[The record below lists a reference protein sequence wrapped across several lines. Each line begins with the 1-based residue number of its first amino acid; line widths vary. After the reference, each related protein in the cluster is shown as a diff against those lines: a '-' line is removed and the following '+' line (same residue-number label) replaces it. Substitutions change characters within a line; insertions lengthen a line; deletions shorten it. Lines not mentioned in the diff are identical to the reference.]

1 MKCTTCLAVVGLL
14 LVALQLAPADE
25 PPAPEGVTKR
35 SESLEVRYAR
45 AQLELAQAN
54 LKRAEAKNGRV
65 ANTVSANVVGQY
77 RQDVEVA
84 RSQFDNAQQGK
95 LRPFDAWLHAAE
107 SNWKSA
113 DTAWQSAVNANKRT
127 PGTVDPLD
135 VERLRLRAELY
146 RIDLER
152 GQALVDQP
160 REAQLE
166 WHVSVLSDE
175 LERLKEAVFR
185 STSPSHGSYLYW
197 RY

>member
-1 MKCTTCLAVVGLL
+1 MKSLRCLVVVGLL
-14 LVALQLAPADE
+14 IVASPQLRADE
-25 PPAPEGVTKR
+25 PPAPEGGAKR

-54 LKRAEAKNGRV
+54 LKRAESKNQRV
-65 ANTVSANVVGQY
+65 ANAVSSNVVGQY

-84 RSQFDNAQQGK
+84 RSQFDDAQQGSRK
-95 LRPFDAWLHAAE
+95 SFDVWLRAAE
-107 SNWKSA
+107 ANWKAADVVWRSA
-113 DTAWQSAVNANKRT
+113 ADANKRMA
-127 PGTVDPLD
+127 GTVDELD

-166 WHVSVLSDE
+166 WRVSVMSDE
-175 LERLKEAVFR
+175 MERLKEAVFR
-185 STSPSHGSYLYW
+185 SSSPRGGYLYW
-197 RY
+197 RF

>member
-1 MKCTTCLAVVGLL
+1 MKSLRCLTVVGF
-14 LVALQLAPADE
+14 LVIACQHVRADE
-25 PPAPEGVTKR
+25 PPAPEGATQR

-54 LKRAEAKNGRV
+54 LKRAEAKNNRV
-65 ANTVSANVVGQY
+65 ANTVSSNVVGQY

-84 RSQFDNAQQGK
+84 RSQFDDAQQGSRK
-95 LRPFDAWLHAAE
+95 PFDVWLRAAE
-107 SNWKSA
+107 ANWKSA
-113 DTAWQSAVNANKRT
+113 ERIWRSAVNANKEA
-127 PGTVDPLD
+127 PGTIDPLD
-135 VERLRLRAELY
+135 VERMRLRAELC

-166 WHVSVLSDE
+166 WRVSVLNDE
-175 LERLKEAVFR
+175 MERLKEAVFR
-185 STSPSHGSYLYW
+185 STSPSRGGYLYW